1 MINNKEEI
9 MMKYKVTYVNELNPR
24 DMVVLYLDSYDEINM
39 NARVC
44 YKVKCV
50 SIVKEKPQ
58 AALDYEI
65 AMRDFYR
72 N

>member
-1 MINNKEEI
+1 MINKEEI
-9 MMKYKVTYVNELNPR
+9 IMKYKVTYVNELNPR
-24 DMVVLYLDSYDEINM
+24 DMIVLYLDSYDEINM
-39 NARVC
+39 NARVG

-50 SIVKEKPQ
+50 SIVKEKPRS
-58 AALDYEI
+58 ALDYEI

>member
-1 MINNKEEI
+1 
-9 MMKYKVTYVNELNPR
+9 MKYKVTYVNELNPR
-24 DMVVLYLDSYDEINM
+24 DMVVLYLDSYDEIKI
-39 NARVC
+39 NARAG

-65 AMRDFYR
+65 VMRDFYR

>member
-9 MMKYKVTYVNELNPR
+9 IMKYKVTYVNELNPR
-24 DMVVLYLDSYDEINM
+24 DMVVLYLDSYEEINM
-39 NARVC
+39 NTSVC

-65 AMRDFYR
+65 AMHDFYG

>member
-1 MINNKEEI
+1 MIINKEELF
-9 MMKYKVTYVNELNPR
+9 MKYKVTYVNELNPR
-24 DMVVLYLDSYDEINM
+24 DMVVLYLDSYEEINM
-39 NARVC
+39 TARVG

-65 AMRDFYR
+65 AMHDFYR